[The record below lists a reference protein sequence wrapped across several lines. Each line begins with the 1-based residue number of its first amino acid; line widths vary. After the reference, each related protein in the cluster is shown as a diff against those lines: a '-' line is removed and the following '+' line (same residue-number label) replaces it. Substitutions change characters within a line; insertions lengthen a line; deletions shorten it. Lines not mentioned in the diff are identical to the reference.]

1 MILRTRKQSA
11 AFYSGHS
18 GQTDPRMK
26 DLLRRIGL
34 PERLNDRETGDQ
46 EFFNKDTVAWMGA
59 RLLRFR

>member
-1 MILRTRKQSA
+1 
-11 AFYSGHS
+11 
-18 GQTDPRMK
+18 MK